1 MLEPKEFVGEPVAR
15 TVGDDTRR
23 GGVTAYDGA
32 LKYWHVRYYDGGTE
46 RYTASM
52 MHEHGPART
61 TCAAAPSD
69 SERAIA
75 AFVRTR
81 VANEADWYMQR
92 GCGLTPYQQRQ
103 LAQLTTGS
111 DYAVCRGKRGPAEGR
126 LCPCGAGC
134 VETTE
139 HALLRCPLGAD
150 MRAAFASAQRALR
163 DAVADAHKYEL
174 AAEEALRWAI
184 DDMCPMHFEPGERAT
199 AALLSYRVA
208 MLDFHRESK
217 RARFARARDTATQRP
232 RAL

>member
-1 MLEPKEFVGEPVAR
+1 MRAR
-15 TVGDDTRR
+15 
-23 GGVTAYDGA
+23 A
-32 LKYWHVRYYDGGTE
+32 
-46 RYTASM
+46 
-52 MHEHGPART
+52 
-61 TCAAAPSD
+61 
-69 SERAIA
+69 
-75 AFVRTR
+75 
-81 VANEADWYMQR
+81 
-92 GCGLTPYQQRQ
+92 

-139 HALLRCPLGAD
+139 HALLRCPMGAD

-217 RARFARARDTATQRP
+217 RARFARARDTAPQRP